1 MNQGLA
7 TLAEHLAATLKDDNN
22 LRRAAEEEL
31 TKLSQNSEE
40 YLEGLLQLVSVSHP
54 DVSSQLKNAAA
65 INLKKQIKDLCD
77 SPSITKDQRLSYAKK
92 IFLVLVTNGLDS
104 SVRGSLGYA
113 LVPLFAGQPDVL
125 VPFQPILAEAMS
137 TGTYNLLGSIKT
149 IKSIYSGFVH
159 NPVLYPFFKK
169 ILPNFIS
176 IAYKTL
182 SFSVIKMYSE

>member
-125 VPFQPILAEAMS
+125 VL
-137 TGTYNLLGSIKT
+137 
-149 IKSIYSGFVH
+149 
-159 NPVLYPFFKK
+159 FF
-169 ILPNFIS
+169 
-176 IAYKTL
+176 TL
-182 SFSVIKMYSE
+182 FLRKFFRTL